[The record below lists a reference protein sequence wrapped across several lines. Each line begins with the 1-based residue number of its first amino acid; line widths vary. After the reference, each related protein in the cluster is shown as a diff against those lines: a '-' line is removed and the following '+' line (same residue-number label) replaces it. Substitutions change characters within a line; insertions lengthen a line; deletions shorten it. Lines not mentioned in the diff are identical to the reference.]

1 MAIVLEGPDGAGKT
15 SLARRLQQV
24 APNLMYYHS
33 GGAPS
38 SDEQENEFIA
48 HQVELAGRS
57 DVVIDRLTC
66 ISQQVYRDGRL
77 WEPKLKR
84 GLEDVLMRDHTF
96 IIYCR
101 PSTDHLMSPEKLNW
115 RDVETEEYKQEVIR
129 NQHKFIE
136 RYDKLFQ
143 TLPHI
148 HYDFSDDFSEVL
160 FPLIAAAPTT
170 PRALVELY
178 RIMVLK
184 TCKTI

>member
-15 SLARRLQQV
+15 SLARRLQV
-24 APNLMYYHS
+24 TNPNLMYYHS

-38 SDEQENEFIA
+38 CEEQENEFLA

-57 DVVIDRLTC
+57 DCIIDRLTC

-77 WEPKLKR
+77 WEAKLKR
-84 GLEDVLMRDHTF
+84 SLEDVLKRDHT
-96 IIYCR
+96 IVIYCR

-143 TLPHI
+143 TIPHI
-148 HYDFSDDFSEVL
+148 HFDFSDDFAEVL
-160 FPLIAAAPTT
+160 FPLIAAAPVSQG
-170 PRALVELY
+170 ALVELY
-178 RIMVLK
+178 RLMVLK
-184 TCKTI
+184 TCKAY